1 MSKVKE
7 TSVGYNGGLFT
18 GLDHEEGGIPA
29 IVTDTNTPIEV
40 EGDEAL
46 INSEATA
53 LHWKELSKINQSAGN
68 GVPIPPPS
76 QTPTQTSQA
85 NQDPTPVILTDTG
98 TPIKVKTGQAIINAE
113 ATKQNWKELSK
124 INQSAGNGVAIP
136 NPADVSTEIRQ
147 KLEQGGKLTG
157 KDRTA
162 IYSKWKRLVNMTAS
176 ELEKYYNSPDGK
188 TSGLTEA
195 EAKKQG
201 IDSGRE
207 SARMII
213 KMKRTK
219 KAEWTDDMWRW
230 AGKQISFISRMR
242 GVKGNLYEK
251 NYKKTRKL
259 KALLI
264 WGHKPSKYKGSD
276 TDFND
281 GGVTAEKFFEDE
293 VGHLATPK
301 DKKVERPYRVRFHL
315 GAGQNFMKW
324 KVENTKTKNVKF
336 FEPETTTIH
345 MSDCRLVNSEAT
357 ATKIFKG
364 EISKTPI
371 AWVECASVDIE
382 ADESDI
388 SPDDRL
394 AYNPRKSPNWNDADG
409 DNIDN
414 YIFNELVTDKRS
426 VYFDAP
432 DGKTYRVGGIC
443 EPDEFHLGGDMTKH
457 LAPNG
462 KPSNL
467 THEQYHLVR
476 SPEFKAWFGDWENDP
491 KEYDLLD
498 ENDEPKVWYHTGGD
512 WTTLNDG
519 GKSGKGKMM
528 FSPTMKSMAYANESK
543 DNTTR
548 PFFIK
553 CDYIY
558 NLPYENRNKP
568 AFYKWNNKKMN
579 PIWFV
584 NAYGGFIVVRQSNQI
599 KLADGSNT
607 TFDTNNLDIRFDQ
620 GGVPEY
626 HLGGDMTINLAPNG
640 KPSNLTHE
648 QYHLVRS
655 LEFKAW
661 FGDWEHDPANA
672 SKVIDEN
679 GEPLIVYR
687 GDSSASNKGN
697 IFKTGFNRMGFVS
710 KNRLPNKYFHY
721 FVDQHEV
728 AQGYAENQVED
739 HNTKVEYTGKGKKW
753 ETKVTPY
760 FLNIRNPIDITPNN
774 SLFPTYKEY
783 IKILKKQFGDEYENK
798 RGYSVGYKYGFSI
811 TSSALNR
818 IFIDKLGKDY
828 LSSNEWNKV
837 KKYHKEQFE
846 LGHWDESVY
855 SFFIEY
861 EYDTST
867 GRSAILS
874 NLYASMKNQG
884 VDGMVFLESTHWN
897 DSFFR
902 DYFAFERGEIKQ
914 EPTFDYRR
922 WVEKPKVFTALESN
936 QIKLADGSN
945 TTFDQNNP
953 DIRYD
958 QGGELIKRADGSY
971 SRRGLW
977 DNIRDNA
984 GSGKKPTK
992 EMLEQEAKIKS
1003 QDLHFDEGG
1012 KIDKAL
1018 QDLHY
1023 AGSVKYYM
1031 EPEFR
1036 GEAYDFPDHG
1046 TPNSFFTTTSS
1057 GKTWKSIDIVAY
1069 DQKGEKVGL
1078 FSIATEGTDG
1088 NTPGAFKITTDP
1100 EKSRQG
1106 WGMKLLDEAQ
1116 RQGIDIIGNIKK
1128 NRFSHSGRSL
1138 LRKWLEA
1145 QRNNT
1150 DQYDLGGQIQSLKNS
1165 LQYLRGDQFA
1175 QMEAYIRTLV
1185 EKQGIEDMSQ
1195 NSADE
1200 PTLPP
1205 GEFDIDKKIVKLKE
1219 KYIMEV
1225 DTLLDGS
1232 TIEDKRQNILNWIHD
1247 KSKNVKVIIAFSGG
1261 KDSVA
1266 MVLQCLF
1273 KWKIPKDQ
1281 IELWHH
1287 EVDGM
1292 GENLFDWKCTPSYCK
1307 AFAKAFGLK
1316 LLFSYANGGILRE
1329 MYKTNEL
1336 KQPIYFQEA
1345 PDGEFSVA
1353 LPEPNAEPRTR
1364 RMFPAVS
1371 TDLTTRWCS
1380 SVVKIDV
1387 MSRAITNSARF
1398 DNANIV
1404 IMTGERR
1411 AESRPRAKYHEIEK
1425 YKSCSRKRQA
1435 ITWRSIIDLT
1445 EAEIW
1450 DMFKEHK
1457 IQPHPCYEL
1466 GWGRCSCQ
1474 LCIFGQNDAWASIN
1488 EISPEKVERIAEI
1501 EKDLNYD
1508 LYNEHEKL
1516 SANPKVYWQSGP
1528 NEGKERYSKG
1538 RRLNGIYEARVDK
1551 GKSMIDKE
1559 KLKRWGAEA
1568 LGEFISPI
1576 FVEKWELPAG
1586 AFSTEQSGAN

>member
-18 GLDHEEGGIPA
+18 GKDHDEGGIPA

-467 THEQYHLVR
+467 THEQWHLVR
-476 SPEFKAWFGDWENDP
+476 TP
-491 KEYDLLD
+491 
-498 ENDEPKVWYHTGGD
+498 
-512 WTTLNDG
+512 
-519 GKSGKGKMM
+519 
-528 FSPTMKSMAYANESK
+528 
-543 DNTTR
+543 
-548 PFFIK
+548 
-553 CDYIY
+553 
-558 NLPYENRNKP
+558 
-568 AFYKWNNKKMN
+568 
-579 PIWFV
+579 
-584 NAYGGFIVVRQSNQI
+584 
-599 KLADGSNT
+599 
-607 TFDTNNLDIRFDQ
+607 
-620 GGVPEY
+620 
-626 HLGGDMTINLAPNG
+626 
-640 KPSNLTHE
+640 
-648 QYHLVRS
+648 
-655 LEFKAW
+655 EFKAW

-679 GEPLIVYR
+679 GEPLVCYHGSNREFSIFDKNSIGSANDSGFYGR
-687 GDSSASNKGN
+687 GFYFTFQKDEKWMKMAISEASYYGGN
-697 IFKTGFNRMGFVS
+697 VRPFFI
-710 KNRLPNKYFHY
+710 
-721 FVDQHEV
+721 
-728 AQGYAENQVED
+728 
-739 HNTKVEYTGKGKKW
+739 
-753 ETKVTPY
+753 
-760 FLNIRNPIDITPNN
+760 N
-774 SLFPTYKEY
+774 SLKPF
-783 IKILKKQFGDEYENK
+783 N
-798 RGYSVGYKYGFSI
+798 
-811 TSSALNR
+811 
-818 IFIDKLGKDY
+818 IDKLSQYNGKSINY
-828 LSSNEWNKV
+828 LGIKSIVFLNNVCNYFPELSNIIKIDKNIYDREK
-837 KKYHKEQFE
+837 Q
-846 LGHWDESVY
+846 
-855 SFFIEY
+855 EY
-861 EYDTST
+861 EYEEVPISVLPNLIEKYQKQLKLVVVENSWGDTKDGYVRSEIIEYDYTNT
-867 GRSAILS
+867 GGKKGSWVNNDYLGKWEFRIVNGVQHPSDDEIEIGLICEAIKK
-874 NLYASMKNQG
+874 Y
-884 VDGMVFLESTHWN
+884 DGIDARFLPAGYMTRYPQIT
-897 DSFFR
+897 D
-902 DYFAFERGEIKQ
+902 EIKKNHDCIMQ
-914 EPTFDYRR
+914 GETGDELVVFEP
-922 WVEKPKVFTALESN
+922 E

-945 TTFDQNNP
+945 TTFDANNP
-953 DIRYD
+953 DIRFD
-958 QGGELIKRADGSY
+958 EGGELIKRADGNY

-992 EMLEQEAKIKS
+992 QMLEQEAKIKS
-1003 QDLHFDEGG
+1003 QDPRYDEGG

-1031 EPEFR
+1031 EPEFK

-1069 DQKGEKVGL
+1069 DQKGKKVGL

-1106 WGMKLLDEAQ
+1106 WGMKLLNEAQ

-1145 QRNNT
+1145 QKNNT
-1150 DQYDLGGQIQSLKNS
+1150 DKYDLGGQIQSLKNS
-1165 LQYLRGDQFA
+1165 LQYLQGEQFT

-1200 PTLPP
+1200 STLPP

-1387 MSRAITNSARF
+1387 MSRAITNSPRF

>member
-7 TSVGYNGGLFT
+7 TSVGYKGGLFD
-18 GLDHEEGGIPA
+18 GPSHDEGGIPA
-29 IVTDTNTPIEV
+29 IVTDTDTPIEV
-40 EGDEAL
+40 EGNEAL
-46 INSEATA
+46 INAEATA
-53 LHWKELSKINQSAGN
+53 LHWKELSEINQSAGN

-76 QTPTQTSQA
+76 QTPTQTSTP

-98 TPIKVKTGQAIINAE
+98 VPIKVKTGQAIINKS
-113 ATKQNWKELSK
+113 ATKKHWKELSE

-157 KDRTA
+157 KDRKA
-162 IYSKWKRLVNMTAS
+162 IFTKWKRLVNMTGT
-176 ELEKYYNSPDGK
+176 ELEKYYNSADGE
-188 TSGLTEA
+188 TSGLTQKEA
-195 EAKKQG
+195 DKQG

-219 KAEWTDDMWRW
+219 VGEWTDDMWRW

-242 GVKGNLYEK
+242 GVQGKFYEK
-251 NYKKTRKL
+251 GRKKTRKL

-264 WGHKPSKYKGSD
+264 WGHNPMKYKGSD
-276 TDFND
+276 TDFHD
-281 GGVTAEKFFEDE
+281 GGVTADKFFEDTE
-293 VGHLATPK
+293 GHKATPQ

-345 MSDCRLVNSEAT
+345 MIDCRLVNSEAT

-371 AWVECASVDIE
+371 AWVECVSVDIE

-394 AYNPRKSPNWNDADG
+394 AYNPRKSPNWNDVDG
-409 DNIDN
+409 DNLDN
-414 YIFNELVTDKRS
+414 YIFDELVTDKRS

-432 DGKTYRVGGIC
+432 DGRTYRVGGLTD
-443 EPDEFHLGGDMTKH
+443 PDEFHLGGGSTDDIRFDDGGTLEFKAWFGNSKVVDKYGKPIVCYHGSPDLRGLKEDYIFKTINEKYGSDDKERAYFFTDNYRMARSYADPHRAFDYQNAEEGTISVYLSLQNPLIIDAHNQVWRKFETEIDGEKIIGTRQ
-457 LAPNG
+457 LIQLSRINGYDGVIVKNVRDYYNNNDKMKSGGNVYVTFEPTQIKLADGSNTTFDQNNPDIRFDEGGLIAPNG

-528 FSPTMKSMAYANESK
+528 FSPTMQSMAYANESK

-558 NLPYENRNKP
+558 NLPYENRDKP

-607 TFDTNNLDIRFDQ
+607 TFDT
-620 GGVPEY
+620 
-626 HLGGDMTINLAPNG
+626 
-640 KPSNLTHE
+640 
-648 QYHLVRS
+648 
-655 LEFKAW
+655 
-661 FGDWEHDPANA
+661 
-672 SKVIDEN
+672 
-679 GEPLIVYR
+679 
-687 GDSSASNKGN
+687 
-697 IFKTGFNRMGFVS
+697 
-710 KNRLPNKYFHY
+710 
-721 FVDQHEV
+721 
-728 AQGYAENQVED
+728 
-739 HNTKVEYTGKGKKW
+739 
-753 ETKVTPY
+753 
-760 FLNIRNPIDITPNN
+760 
-774 SLFPTYKEY
+774 
-783 IKILKKQFGDEYENK
+783 
-798 RGYSVGYKYGFSI
+798 
-811 TSSALNR
+811 
-818 IFIDKLGKDY
+818 
-828 LSSNEWNKV
+828 
-837 KKYHKEQFE
+837 
-846 LGHWDESVY
+846 
-855 SFFIEY
+855 
-861 EYDTST
+861 
-867 GRSAILS
+867 
-874 NLYASMKNQG
+874 
-884 VDGMVFLESTHWN
+884 
-897 DSFFR
+897 
-902 DYFAFERGEIKQ
+902 
-914 EPTFDYRR
+914 
-922 WVEKPKVFTALESN
+922 
-936 QIKLADGSN
+936 
-945 TTFDQNNP
+945 NNP

-1003 QDLHFDEGG
+1003 QDPHFDEGG

-1018 QDLHY
+1018 NDLHY

-1031 EPEFR
+1031 EPEFSS
-1036 GEAYDFPDHG
+1036 EAYDFPDHG
-1046 TPNSFFTTTSS
+1046 TPNSFVKTIGE
-1057 GKTWKSIDIVAY
+1057 GKNYKSIDIVAY

-1106 WGMKLLDEAQ
+1106 WGMKLLDEAH

-1145 QRNNT
+1145 QKNNI
-1150 DQYDLGGQIQSLKNS
+1150 DKYDLGGQIQSLKNS
-1165 LQYLRGDQFA
+1165 LQYLQGDQFT

-1219 KYIMEV
+1219 KYVMEV

-1316 LLFSYANGGILRE
+1316 LLFSYAKGGILRE

-1353 LPEPNAEPRTR
+1353 IPDPNAEPRTR

-1371 TDLTTRWCS
+1371 TNLTTRWCS
-1380 SVVKIDV
+1380 SVAKIDV
-1387 MSRAITNSARF
+1387 MSRAITNSPRF

-1411 AESRPRAKYHEIEK
+1411 AESRPRAGYNEIEK
-1425 YKSCSRKRQA
+1425 YKSCSRNRQA
-1435 ITWRSIIDLT
+1435 ITWRSIIDMT

-1450 DMFKEHK
+1450 DLYKKHK